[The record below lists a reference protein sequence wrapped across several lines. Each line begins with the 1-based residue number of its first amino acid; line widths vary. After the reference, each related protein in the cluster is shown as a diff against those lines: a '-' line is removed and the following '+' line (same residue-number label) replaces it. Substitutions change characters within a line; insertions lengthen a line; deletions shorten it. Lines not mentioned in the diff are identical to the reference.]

1 MNRDQQALVLTF
13 TKPALLDRALKE
25 YLVFMNR
32 FWLYV
37 HFSLFQGPP
46 PSLPTNFT
54 TDMLFD
60 NMKVWPTKVRLVLG
74 FSENNSPAKYYQN
87 TPTGYTPEQLK
98 TIHDLLTNFSN
109 IGRTVAAVQFEAV
122 HVSQSEYFL
131 NERVITPLQDLLL
144 RAPMEISPNTP
155 EINFNRLIKIC
166 RKFGYKRMLY
176 DINDELRDKLT
187 KEPDYDLDSSRRLG
201 GGLTLPLVFCLFT
214 FVMHRCKFK
223 TIVEYC
229 D

>member
-1 MNRDQQALVLTF
+1 MTF
-13 TKPALLDRALKE
+13 SEPALLERALKD

-60 NMKVWPTKVRLVLG
+60 YMKVWPTKIRLVLG
-74 FSENNSPAKYYQN
+74 FSENNSNANKN
-87 TPTGYTPEQLK
+87 TPTEYTPEQLK
-98 TIHDLLTNFSN
+98 MVHDLLTNFSN

-144 RAPMEISPNTP
+144 RAPMEISPNTAG
-155 EINFNRLIKIC
+155 INFNRLIKIC
-166 RKFGYKRMLY
+166 RKFGSKQMLY
-176 DINDELRDKLT
+176 DVNDELRDKLT
-187 KEPDYDLDSSRRLG
+187 KEPDYDLDCSRGLG
-201 GGLTLPLVFCLFT
+201 GGLKFPLVFCLFT
-214 FVMHRCKFK
+214 FVMNRCKFK
-223 TIVEYC
+223 TIAEYC